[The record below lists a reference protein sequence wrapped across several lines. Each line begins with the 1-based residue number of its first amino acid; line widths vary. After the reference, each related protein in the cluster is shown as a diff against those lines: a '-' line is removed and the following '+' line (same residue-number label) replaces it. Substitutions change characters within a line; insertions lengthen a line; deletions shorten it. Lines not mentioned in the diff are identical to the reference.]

1 MKLIASGLSDVGR
14 VREMNE
20 DTWLAA
26 PDLGLYVVCDGMGGH
41 AGGDV
46 ASRLA
51 AETVVAA
58 VRARTDLLVDDPTPE
73 QCEALSGLL
82 RHAIEAASAAVYRRS
97 VEEGN
102 RGMGTTCTTLL
113 IAGSKA
119 ILGHVGDS
127 RLYLSRAG
135 QLHLVSQDHTYVAEA
150 VRHGIMTREEALASG
165 YGNIV
170 TRAVGPHENVL
181 VDTLVFDVLPH
192 DRLLLCS
199 DGLHGYFEDSVE
211 LVTLL
216 RENDTDRLAG
226 KLIGM
231 ANERGG
237 DDNITAVVL
246 RVEAPDAAPAHVTG
260 RMVEVSQ
267 DFHALRQLTLF
278 SDMDLPELARVSQA
292 LKSAVYSP
300 GSVILEQDDE
310 RGRLFII
317 AEGTVAVRK
326 GTQSVAELRTGQ
338 HFGEMSLLNY
348 APSNASVVAV
358 RSTRVLVLE
367 RDAFFALIKQDAN
380 VGAKFLWRIAQAL
393 SQRLDDALPFI
404 VGRDDPRRTMPMGGH
419 MPSPFIGRS

>member
-26 PDLGLYVVCDGMGGH
+26 PELGLYVVCDGMGGH
-41 AGGDV
+41 AGGEV

-58 VRARTDLLVDDPTPE
+58 VRSRSDLLVDDPTPE
-73 QCEALSGLL
+73 QCETLSGLL
-82 RHAIEAASAAVYRRS
+82 RHAVEAASAAVYRRS

-113 IAGSKA
+113 IAGGKA
-119 ILGHVGDS
+119 IMGHVGDS

-135 QLHLVSQDHTYVAEA
+135 QLHQVSQDHTYVNEA

-199 DGLHGYFEDSVE
+199 DGLHGYFENAVE

-216 RENDTDRLAG
+216 RENDTERLTG
-226 KLIGM
+226 KLR
-231 ANERGG
+231 A
-237 DDNITAVVL
+237 D
-246 RVEAPDAAPAHVTG
+246 
-260 RMVEVSQ
+260 
-267 DFHALRQLTLF
+267 
-278 SDMDLPELARVSQA
+278 
-292 LKSAVYSP
+292 
-300 GSVILEQDDE
+300 VILDHVGGEIFEKSIAAAAWGGGADRPGIADICQ
-310 RGRLFII
+310 RG
-317 AEGTVAVRK
+317 V
-326 GTQSVAELRTGQ
+326 
-338 HFGEMSLLNY
+338 
-348 APSNASVVAV
+348 PSGCSAASRQGPPRRRASALSRWCSAWRASP
-358 RSTRVLVLE
+358 RST
-367 RDAFFALIKQDAN
+367 
-380 VGAKFLWRIAQAL
+380 
-393 SQRLDDALPFI
+393 
-404 VGRDDPRRTMPMGGH
+404 
-419 MPSPFIGRS
+419 